1 MFAGDRPDSVLSSNF
16 FDSQFSQVGLKVKSM
31 CDISS
36 RSPAPQLTTPYQKDG
51 FKAPSFKTAFLDSE
65 DLD

>member
-31 CDISS
+31 CDRVDRPHLLS
-36 RSPAPQLTTPYQKDG
+36 QLLLPITFNRKR
-51 FKAPSFKTAFLDSE
+51 
-65 DLD
+65 